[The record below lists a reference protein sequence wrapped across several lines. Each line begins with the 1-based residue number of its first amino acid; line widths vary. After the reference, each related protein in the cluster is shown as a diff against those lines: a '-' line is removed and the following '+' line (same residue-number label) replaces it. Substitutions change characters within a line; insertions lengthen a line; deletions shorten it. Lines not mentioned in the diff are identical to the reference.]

1 MYEAID
7 IKFKY
12 DLFPK
17 FNIDMTSLQCDYEL
31 LGSFG
36 SGVITVVSVGM

>member
-1 MYEAID
+1 MKQLILN
-7 IKFKY
+7 IKY

-17 FNIDMTSLQCDYEL
+17 FSIDMTSIQCDYEL

-36 SGVITVVSVGM
+36 SGVMTVVSVGI